1 MLRLAR
7 DAGTAVVLSVSVAMC
22 LSFEV
27 VKAQTILCSNLAM
40 DNRNTETLAVYR
52 LTPYVRLV
60 RSISLLDCGKMA
72 LIYNPLSQNCSH
84 MPTIPKFHEV
94 FIPMLTVLSADG
106 ELRREELKRRIRDEF
121 YADLPEELLSQRT
134 STGHVL
140 IMNRMG
146 WAVSYLKK
154 GKFVAQPKRGYVQIT
169 DKGRAALATKKLSL
183 KDLKNDPDYLAADL
197 EKHSDRD
204 TKDSLIPTVDET
216 PQDLIDQGFATIRDG
231 LMADLLERLK
241 TIDPFYFE
249 KVILI
254 LLKKMGYGDFVE
266 TKKTGDGGI
275 DGIIN
280 QDQLG
285 IEKIYIQAKRYSEN
299 KVREKDI
306 RNFIG
311 AMSGDTTKGVF
322 VTTSLF
328 DEAAVK
334 KAKEAHHKIILIDG
348 YKLTDLMFQFGVGV
362 QTTSVYELKELDEDF
377 FDNS

>member
-1 MLRLAR
+1 
-7 DAGTAVVLSVSVAMC
+7 
-22 LSFEV
+22 
-27 VKAQTILCSNLAM
+27 
-40 DNRNTETLAVYR
+40 
-52 LTPYVRLV
+52 
-60 RSISLLDCGKMA
+60 
-72 LIYNPLSQNCSH
+72 
-84 MPTIPKFHEV
+84 
-94 FIPMLTVLSADG
+94 
-106 ELRREELKRRIRDEF
+106 
-121 YADLPEELLSQRT
+121 
-134 STGHVL
+134 
-140 IMNRMG
+140 MNRMG

-169 DKGRAALATKKLSL
+169 DKGKAALATKKLSL

-377 FDNS
+377 FENS